1 MNEADGMSQ
10 TESGEVESA
19 LPATPPKRKTV
30 RRLLG
35 IVLLTIVIAG
45 AAFGCSAYWALQKT
59 QEVPDFYLQAANR
72 MPNNVGEA
80 SRELENEVEELTA
93 QVGRVGG
100 WAATFTEA
108 QINAWLVHQLPKEF
122 TKALPA
128 GVAEPRVVIEDGK
141 ILAAARYKDKRI
153 ETVISFELVVQVTP
167 EPNVLAI
174 EVRQLKAGALP
185 LPLGRFVEHIS
196 KRAAKDNLEVRWD
209 TNASGLPIALLTVPS
224 THRGYVRTP
233 VIVESV
239 TMSQGQIRLTG
250 HTGPE
255 ARVSYQPQGPIY
267 RLASHR
273 APSVRHE

>member
-1 MNEADGMSQ
+1 MSEADGMSQ
-10 TESGEVESA
+10 TESSGVE
-19 LPATPPKRKTV
+19 ATPPVALPRKRKM

-35 IVLLTIVIAG
+35 WTLLGTAAIAT
-45 AAFGCSAYWALQKT
+45 AFGCSALWAIQKT
-59 QEVPDFYLQAANR
+59 QEVPDFYVQAASR
-72 MPNNVGEA
+72 MPTDVGEA
-80 SRELENEVEELTA
+80 SRELQHEVEELTA

-100 WAATFTEA
+100 WAATFTES

-122 TKALPA
+122 SKALPA

-153 ETVISFELVVQVTP
+153 ETVVSFELGVQVTP

-209 TNASGLPIALLTVPS
+209 TNAVGLPIALLTVPS
-224 THRGYVRTP
+224 THHGYVRTP

-239 TMSQGQIRLTG
+239 TMTNGRIRLTG

-273 APSVRHE
+273 SQPVRRE

>member
-1 MNEADGMSQ
+1 MSEADGMCQ
-10 TESGEVESA
+10 PESGGVDGIP
-19 LPATPPKRKTV
+19 PATPSKKRMI

-35 IVLLTIVIAG
+35 CMLLVVIGTAT
-45 AAFGCSAYWALQKT
+45 AFGCSAYWALQKT

-72 MPNNVGEA
+72 MPNDVGEA
-80 SRELENEVEELTA
+80 SRELEHEVEELTA
-93 QVGRVGG
+93 RVGRVGG
-100 WAATFTEA
+100 WEATFTES

-122 TKALPA
+122 SKALPA
-128 GVAEPRVVIEDGK
+128 GIAEPRVLIEDGK
-141 ILAAARYKDKRI
+141 IRAAARYKDKRI
-153 ETVISFELVVQVTP
+153 ETVVSFELGVQVTP

-196 KRAAKDNLEVRWD
+196 KRAARDNLEVRWD
-209 TNASGLPIALLTVPS
+209 VNAAGLPIALLTVPS

-239 TMSQGQIRLTG
+239 TMTEGRIRLTG

-267 RLASHR
+267 RLASHLAR
-273 APSVRHE
+273 PVRHD